1 MGMYTALSLGV
12 RLDNEFPQV
21 TETLSNLI
29 HGNPVTGQNH
39 PFFATPRGAS
49 LLRMDSFYFDY
60 RTHWE
65 MDVLEQDV
73 LGCTFLSG
81 VSNIKN
87 YDNEINKFLDW
98 LSPHM
103 ITTGFIGW
111 TMYEEDDFPTILMRH
126 RKGEITRHIHCSK
139 RNAYM
144 GEAK

>member
-12 RLDNEFPQV
+12 QLDDEFPQV

-39 PFFATPRGAS
+39 PFFSTPRGAY
-49 LLRMDSFYFDY
+49 LLRMDSYYFDY
-60 RTHWE
+60 QTHWE
-65 MDVLEQDV
+65 LKQDEFN
-73 LGCTFLSG
+73 GTYLSG

-87 YDNEINKFLDW
+87 YDNEIDKFLDW

-103 ITTGFIGW
+103 VTTGFIGW

-126 RKGEITRHIHCSK
+126 RKGQITRHS
-139 RNAYM
+139 YM
-144 GEAK
+144 GEMK